1 MNKLLPILLVV
12 VLSGCASTKI
22 ISSSDRRINIEYN
35 PAKVTAG
42 DLITMGHEHCSK
54 LNMNVSNF
62 ISSTTHDCS
71 YIGANYCAISFM
83 CSDKYIFSGDD
94 YRIIQNR
101 INIDRER
108 MSENSKL
115 DDVDWKKVLAIL
127 SRNLD
132 KTSSDFNDSLDRT
145 MRESKQR
152 ETDFRLKRIEDKI
165 R

>member
-1 MNKLLPILLVV
+1 MNKLLHVLLVV

-22 ISSSDRRINIEYN
+22 ISSSDHRINIEYN
-35 PAKVTAG
+35 PTKVTAG

-62 ISSTTHDCS
+62 VSSNTHDCS
-71 YIGANYCAISFM
+71 HIGANHCAISFM

-108 MSENSKL
+108 MSENPKL
-115 DDVDWKKVLAIL
+115 DDVDWNRIL
-127 SRNLD
+127 GIVSRASKDLKD
-132 KTSSDFNDSLDRT
+132 TIDRNERT
-145 MRESKQR
+145 RKEMEAD
-152 ETDFRLKRIEDKI
+152 TRLRRIEDKI